1 MNAVSLLYHD
11 VVSSGDWDL
20 IGFRGP
26 GTSRYKLAL
35 PEFEKHLAAIA
46 GVRTAK
52 PARASEI
59 SHAAADDFPFL
70 LTFDDGGESA
80 YTCIAGLL
88 DRYGWPAHFLV
99 TAGYIGTPGFLNAAQ
114 IRSLRDCGHVI
125 GSHSFSHPQRM
136 SHLPSAQLL
145 EEWTRSVQV
154 LSDILGEPVTSASVP
169 RGFYSRR
176 VAEAASLAGIRVLF
190 TSEPTTRIQ
199 SVDACLILGRFTLF
213 QGMPPAVSADL
224 VSPHSRN
231 RRQQWLFWNFKK
243 VLKSLGGQQ
252 YLRARDRLLRIK

>member
-11 VVSSGDWDL
+11 VVSSGDWDF

-169 RGFYSRR
+169 RGFYSRK

-199 SVDACLILGRFTLF
+199 NVHGCLVIGRFTLF

-231 RRQQWLFWNFKK
+231 RRQQWLFWNLKKIFKF
-243 VLKSLGGQQ
+243 LGGEL
-252 YLRARDRLLRIK
+252 YLRARDRLLNKT